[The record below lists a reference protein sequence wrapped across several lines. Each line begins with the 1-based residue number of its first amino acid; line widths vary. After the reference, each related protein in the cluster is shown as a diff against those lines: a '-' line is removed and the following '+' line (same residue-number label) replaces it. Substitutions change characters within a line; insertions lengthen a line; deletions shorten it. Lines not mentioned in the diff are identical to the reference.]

1 MRDGALEVVCWCR
14 GGRRVNQRGRVA
26 MASALSGD
34 GRRMLRLRHG
44 LRDAGAL
51 ARAGEVTLFSF
62 FATSQQFRETA
73 SSTNGRTIRTS
84 RLRIECSRG

>member
-1 MRDGALEVVCWCR
+1 
-14 GGRRVNQRGRVA
+14 

-51 ARAGEVTLFSF
+51 ARARAGEVTLFSF